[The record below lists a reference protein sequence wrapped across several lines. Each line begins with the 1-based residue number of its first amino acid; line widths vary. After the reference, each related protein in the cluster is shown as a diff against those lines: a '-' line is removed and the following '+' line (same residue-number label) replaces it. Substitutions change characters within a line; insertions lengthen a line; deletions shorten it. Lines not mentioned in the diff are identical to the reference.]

1 MNRIKSFFQDVYKN
15 RVWLLMVLPGT
26 IWLLLFAYLP
36 MFGTVIAF
44 KNFHYDPNGFFAS
57 IQNSEWVG
65 LQNFEFLFNTNDAW
79 IITRNTILYNL
90 VFIVLGLILAVFVAI
105 VLSELANKRLSKIY
119 QTGMLFPHFLS
130 WIVVSYFVFTF
141 LSVDRGLLNNILGW
155 FGVEDP
161 ISWYNEA
168 KYWPFIIVLTSM
180 WKGIGYGS
188 IVYLAA
194 IVGIDKNYYEA
205 AMIDGANKWQQIRNI
220 TIPMITPLIVILTIL
235 NVGRIFSA
243 DFGLFY
249 QVPRDSGTLYSVT
262 NVIDTYVYRG
272 LTTMGD
278 ISMSTAAGLYQ
289 SLVGFALVMLTNYL
303 AQKVDKEYALF

>member
-1 MNRIKSFFQDVYKN
+1 
-15 RVWLLMVLPGT
+15 MVLPGT
-26 IWLLLFAYLP
+26 IWFLLFSYLP

-44 KNFHYDPNGFFAS
+44 KNFRFDPNGFFAS

-65 LQNFEFLFNTNDAW
+65 FENFRFLFNTNDAW
-79 IITRNTILYNL
+79 IITRNTVLYNL
-90 VFIVLGLILAVFVAI
+90 VFIVLGLVLAVFVAI

-130 WIVVSYFVFTF
+130 WVVVSYFVFTF
-141 LSVDRGLLNNILGW
+141 LSVDRGLLNNMLGW
-155 FGVEDP
+155 LGIDA
-161 ISWYNEA
+161 ISWYNEP
-168 KYWPFIIVLTSM
+168 KFWPAIIILTSI
-180 WKGIGYGS
+180 WKGVGYGS

-194 IVGIDKNYYEA
+194 IVGIDRTYYEA
-205 AMIDGANKWQQIRNI
+205 AMIDGASKWQQIKSI
-220 TIPMITPLIVILTIL
+220 TIPLITPLMVILTIL
-235 NVGRIFSA
+235 NIGRIFSA

-249 QVPRDSGTLYSVT
+249 QVPRDSGPLYSVT

-289 SLVGFALVMLTNYL
+289 SFVGFILVLLTNYL
-303 AQKVDKEYALF
+303 VQKIDKEYALF

>member
-65 LQNFEFLFNTNDAW
+65 FENFAFLFNTNDAW

-105 VLSELANKRLSKIY
+105 VLSELANKKLSKIY

-155 FGVEDP
+155 FGVDDP

>member
-1 MNRIKSFFQDVYKN
+1 
-15 RVWLLMVLPGT
+15 MVLPGT

-65 LQNFEFLFNTNDAW
+65 FENFAFLFNTNDAW

-105 VLSELANKRLSKIY
+105 VLSELANKKLSKIY

-155 FGVEDP
+155 FGVDDP